1 MKTKNLIERLSL
13 FLLAL
18 VLTMPAWA
26 QGSSGNESET
36 ITIASKEDWK
46 TFCNRVNSG
55 QTTLNVKL
63 TQDVDLGSDIVMA
76 GREHPYN
83 YNSFYYYTGTF
94 DGQGHTLSFSWDAG
108 SRDCI
113 APFKYVKDATIKNLR
128 TQGKITTKGD
138 CSSGMVYGAF
148 GTTTLTG
155 CISDVDIT
163 GGSGSD
169 ASRAAGMVQAVARD
183 ASVHITDCLV
193 KGSITD
199 NADESE
205 RYMAG
210 FVSYNN
216 GTYTLTRCLY
226 VGTNNAPNYSYTFGT
241 EHGISATFTD
251 CYYLNTCGK
260 AQGDKITEAQLR
272 NGYVA
277 YKLQKGRESQ
287 VWGQTLGTDNEPQL
301 TADATKRVYEVKFVY
316 NGEVK
321 ATRYA
326 NSGKTVELPTA
337 EELLGASYNPKMTYT
352 LNFGDFTANTPV
364 TEDKSV
370 DVTVT
375 GTFNIASKEDWKAFC
390 DLVNSG
396 QTKLNAKMTADVDL
410 GGDIAMVG
418 AGEHKYSGTFDG
430 QNHTLKINWN
440 SGSETRIA
448 PFYSVDGAT
457 IRNLRTEGYIKSIT
471 YGLSGL
477 IYSVDGATTISGCV
491 SAVNITS
498 SYNEGGCA
506 AAGMIER
513 VRDNAKVTIT
523 DCVVKGKFTATTENG
538 KRYMAGFVCNQYG
551 TCTLTN
557 CLYVGENNG
566 TGSNNHTFGY
576 NATVTNCY
584 YLNACGNEQ
593 GEKITE
599 EQLKN
604 GEVTKKL
611 QGDRTDSCHWAQV
624 LGEWPGL
631 YRETDKAK
639 PNYVYY
645 NKENNS
651 WTCDDFRLTDGESLP
666 IGLDFTATKATYDR
680 TLAAGKA
687 TLCLPY
693 ELPVQGFKAYTL
705 ADRQESRTAV
715 HFEKVSGTL
724 GAYRPYLLVADG
736 TPQLGGENLQVKA
749 DRSSIVLSA
758 GNYYFKGAVHD
769 VVNWWLTSDHAYI
782 LQADGQFHKVMSNN
796 PSVTVPA
803 YRAYISYNSH
813 EGAKP
818 LSIVFDG
825 ETTGIGGMTDGA
837 TDGAADG
844 KNGPVYDLQG
854 RRVADRLDDAHHRLP
869 AGVYIVGGRKVIVK

>member
-1 MKTKNLIERLSL
+1 
-13 FLLAL
+13 
-18 VLTMPAWA
+18 MPTWA
-26 QGSSGNESET
+26 QGGSGNESET

-46 TFCNRVNSG
+46 AFCNRVNKG
-55 QTTLNVKL
+55 QTTLNAKL
-63 TQDVDLGSDIVMA
+63 TKDVDLGEEIVMA
-76 GREHPYN
+76 GTKDLYSPGYN
-83 YNSFYYYTGTF
+83 NYFYYTGTF

-108 SRDCI
+108 SRDDI

-138 CSSGMVYGAF
+138 GLSGMVYAAF

-163 GGSGSD
+163 GGNGGWY
-169 ASRAAGMVQAVARD
+169 ASNAAGMVKAVVSG
-183 ASVHITDCLV
+183 ASVQITDCLV

-210 FVSYNN
+210 FVLSNN

-226 VGTNNAPNYSYTFGT
+226 VGTNNATNNGYSKTFGT
-241 EHGISATFTD
+241 EKGISATFTD

-326 NSGKTVELPTA
+326 NSGQTVALPTA
-337 EELLGASYNPKMTYT
+337 EELLGAGYNPKMTYT

-370 DVTVT
+370 AVTVT

-396 QTKLNAKMTADVDL
+396 QNAVDAKMTADVDL
-410 GGDIAMVG
+410 GSDIVMVG
-418 AGEHKYSGTFDG
+418 AGTNKYAGMFDG

-523 DCVVKGKFTATTENG
+523 DCVVKGKFTATTEEG

-576 NATVTNCY
+576 KTTLNNCY
-584 YLNACGNEQ
+584 YLNACGEAQ
-593 GEKITE
+593 GERIVEK
-599 EQLKN
+599 QLKS

-645 NKENNS
+645 NKENNG

-693 ELPVQGFKAYTL
+693 DLPVQGFKAYTL
-705 ADRQESRTAV
+705 SENQGNPAAV

-782 LQADGQFHKVMSNN
+782 LQADGLFHKVTSNN

-825 ETTGIGGMTDGA
+825 ETTGIYGKTDGTTDGA

-844 KNGPVYDLQG
+844 AVYNLQG
-854 RRVADRLDDAHHRLP
+854 QRVADRLDDSVRRQIP
-869 AGVYIVGGRKVIVK
+869 TGVYIVNGRKVIVK

>member
-18 VLTMPAWA
+18 VLTMPTWA
-26 QGSSGNESET
+26 QGGSGNESET

-55 QTTLNVKL
+55 QTTLNAKL
-63 TQDVDLGSDIVMA
+63 TKDVDLGEEIVMA
-76 GREHPYN
+76 GTLDP
-83 YNSFYYYTGTF
+83 NSPGYDLFYYTGTF

-108 SRDCI
+108 SRNDI

-138 CSSGMVYGAF
+138 YLSGMVYGAF

-163 GGSGSD
+163 GGSGWD
-169 ASRAAGMVQAVARD
+169 ASRAAGMVQAVTSD

-199 NADESE
+199 NSDESE
-205 RYMAG
+205 RAMAG
-210 FVSYNN
+210 FVLSNR

-226 VGTNNAPNYSYTFGT
+226 VGKNNAPNDSYTFGT

-326 NSGKTVELPTA
+326 NSGKTVALPTA
-337 EELLGASYNPKMTYT
+337 EELLGAGYNPKMTYM

-396 QTKLNAKMTADVDL
+396 QNAVDAKMTADVDL
-410 GGDIAMVG
+410 GGDIVMVG
-418 AGEHKYSGTFDG
+418 AGTNKYAGMFDG

-440 SGSETRIA
+440 SGSQTRIA

-523 DCVVKGKFTATTENG
+523 DCIVKGKFTATTEEG
-538 KRYMAGFVCNQYG
+538 KKYMAGFVCNQYG

-576 NATVTNCY
+576 KTTLTNCY
-584 YLNACGNEQ
+584 YLNACGTAQ
-593 GEKITE
+593 GERIVEK
-599 EQLKN
+599 QLKS
-604 GEVTKKL
+604 GEVAYKL

-631 YRETDKAK
+631 YREADKAK

-645 NKENNS
+645 NKENNG
-651 WTCDDFRLTDGESLP
+651 WTCDDFRLTDGQSLP

-693 ELPVQGFKAYTL
+693 DLPVQGFKAYTL

-715 HFEKVSGTL
+715 HFKEVNGTL
-724 GAYRPYLLVADG
+724 EAYRPYLLVADA
-736 TPQLGGENLQVKA
+736 PARLDGENLQVKA
-749 DRSSIVLSA
+749 DCSSIVLSA

-782 LQADGQFHKVMSNN
+782 LQADGLFHKVTSNN

-813 EGAKP
+813 EGAKR

-825 ETTGIGGMTDGA
+825 ETTGIYGTTDGA

-844 KNGPVYDLQG
+844 AVYNLQG
-854 RRVADRLDDAHHRLP
+854 QRVADRLDDSVRRQIP
-869 AGVYIVGGRKVIVK
+869 TGVYIVNGRKVIVK

>member
-18 VLTMPAWA
+18 VLTMPTWA
-26 QGSSGNESET
+26 QGGSGNESET

-46 TFCNRVNSG
+46 AFCNRVNSG
-55 QTTLNVKL
+55 QTTLNAKL
-63 TQDVDLGSDIVMA
+63 TKDVDLGEEIVMA
-76 GREHPYN
+76 GTADPSYYN
-83 YNSFYYYTGTF
+83 FFYYTGTF

-108 SRDCI
+108 SRDDI

-163 GGSGSD
+163 GGSGGD
-169 ASRAAGMVQAVARD
+169 ASQAAGMVNAVASD
-183 ASVHITDCLV
+183 ASVQITDCLV

-210 FVSYNN
+210 FVSYNR

-226 VGTNNAPNYSYTFGT
+226 VGKNNAPNDSYTFGT
-241 EHGISATFTD
+241 EKGISATFTD

-326 NSGKTVELPTA
+326 NSGQTVALPTA
-337 EELLGASYNPKMTYT
+337 EELLGAGYNPKMTYT

-390 DLVNSG
+390 DLVGSG
-396 QTKLNAKMTADVDL
+396 QNAVDAKMTQDVDL
-410 GGDIAMVG
+410 GSEIMMVG
-418 AGEHKYSGTFDG
+418 AGTNKYAGMFDG
-430 QNHTLKINWN
+430 QGHTLTLNWD

-551 TCTLTN
+551 TCTLNN

-631 YRETDKAK
+631 YCETDKAK

-645 NKENNS
+645 NKENNG
-651 WTCDDFRLTDGESLP
+651 WTCDDFRLTDGQSLP

-693 ELPVQGFKAYTL
+693 ELPVQGFRAYTL

-715 HFEKVSGTL
+715 HFKEVNGTL

-749 DRSSIVLSA
+749 DLSSIVLSA

-782 LQADGQFHKVMSNN
+782 LQADGQFHKVASNN

-825 ETTGIGGMTDGA
+825 ETTGIYGTTDGA
-837 TDGAADG
+837 TDG

-854 RRVADRLDDAHHRLP
+854 RRVADRLDDATRHQLP
-869 AGVYIVGGRKVIVK
+869 AGVYIVGGRKVVVK